1 MADAP
6 QPFPLQISDYKISA
20 IRIVETAF
28 FASTASL
35 IWLIST
41 YLSLNFILKIFF
53 PIPAALVYLRWGKAA
68 AIRTTTVS
76 FLLLVVLQG
85 VFQSILFVI
94 PYGILGIIVGFFW
107 RQKANWLISILVGS
121 LFTTFGRFFQI
132 WLASILVGE
141 DLWLYITMEMTEML
155 HWIFDLFGLLIQPS
169 LFIVQAFAL
178 LMMLISNII
187 YLFAVNLTA
196 SLLLHRF
203 QNYST
208 EG

>member
-1 MADAP
+1 MTNIP
-6 QPFPLQISDYKISA
+6 EPFSLKISDYKISTL
-20 IRIVETAF
+20 RIVETAF

-53 PIPAALVYLRWGKAA
+53 PIPTALVYLRWGKAA

-85 VFQSILFVI
+85 FFQSILFVI
-94 PYGILGIIVGFFW
+94 PYGILGIILGFFW
-107 RQKANWLISILVGS
+107 QQKANWLISIFIGS

-141 DLWLYITMEMTEML
+141 DLWLYITMEMTEIL
-155 HWIFDLFGLLIQPS
+155 DWIFDLLGLLIQPS
-169 LFIVQAFAL
+169 LFIVQIFAL
-178 LMMLISNII
+178 LMMLVSNTI
-187 YLFAVNLTA
+187 YLFSVNLTA
-196 SLLLHRF
+196 SLLLNRF
-203 QNYST
+203 QKAN
-208 EG
+208 G

>member
-1 MADAP
+1 MTNIP
-6 QPFPLQISDYKISA
+6 EPFSLKISDYKISTL
-20 IRIVETAF
+20 RIVETAF

-53 PIPAALVYLRWGKAA
+53 PIPTALVYLRWGKAA

-85 VFQSILFVI
+85 FFQSILFVI
-94 PYGILGIIVGFFW
+94 PYGILGIILGFFW
-107 RQKANWLISILVGS
+107 QQKANWLISIFIGS

-155 HWIFDLFGLLIQPS
+155 DWIFDLLGLLIQPS
-169 LFIVQAFAL
+169 LLIVQIFAL
-178 LMMLISNII
+178 FMMLVSNTI
-187 YLFAVNLTA
+187 YLFSVNLTA
-196 SLLLHRF
+196 SLLLTRF
-203 QNYST
+203 QKAN
-208 EG
+208 G

>member
-1 MADAP
+1 MTNIP
-6 QPFPLQISDYKISA
+6 EPFSLKISDYKISTL
-20 IRIVETAF
+20 RIVETAF

-53 PIPAALVYLRWGKAA
+53 PIPTALVYLRWGKAA

-85 VFQSILFVI
+85 FFQSILFLI
-94 PYGILGIIVGFFW
+94 PYGILGIILGFFW
-107 RQKANWLISILVGS
+107 QQKANWLISIFIGS

-155 HWIFDLFGLLIQPS
+155 DWIFDLLGLLIQPS
-169 LFIVQAFAL
+169 LLIVQIFTL
-178 LMMLISNII
+178 FMMLVSNTI
-187 YLFAVNLTA
+187 YLFSVNLTA
-196 SLLLHRF
+196 SLLLTRF
-203 QNYST
+203 QKAN
-208 EG
+208 G